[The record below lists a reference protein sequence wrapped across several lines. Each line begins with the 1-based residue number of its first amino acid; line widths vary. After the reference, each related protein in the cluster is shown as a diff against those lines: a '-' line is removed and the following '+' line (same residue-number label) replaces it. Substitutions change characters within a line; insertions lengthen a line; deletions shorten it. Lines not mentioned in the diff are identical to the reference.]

1 VTFLLALVFAAVVLG
16 VLGLIVFLLF
26 FLSLL
31 EEWSRGW

>member
-1 VTFLLALVFAAVVLG
+1 MTFLLALAFAAVVLG

>member
-1 VTFLLALVFAAVVLG
+1 MTFLLSLAFAAVILG

>member
-1 VTFLLALVFAAVVLG
+1 MTFALTLAFAAVILG

>member
-1 VTFLLALVFAAVVLG
+1 VTFLLSLVFAAVVLG

>member
-1 VTFLLALVFAAVVLG
+1 VTFALTLAFAAVVLG

>member
-1 VTFLLALVFAAVVLG
+1 MTFALTLAFAAVVLG

>member
-1 VTFLLALVFAAVVLG
+1 VTFLLSLAFAAVILG

>member
-1 VTFLLALVFAAVVLG
+1 VTFLLSLAFATGVVAL
-16 VLGLIVFLLF
+16 LGLIVFLLF

>member
-1 VTFLLALVFAAVVLG
+1 MTFALTLAFAAVILG
-16 VLGLIVFLLF
+16 ALGLIVFLLF

>member
-1 VTFLLALVFAAVVLG
+1 MTFLLSLAFAAVVLG
-16 VLGLIVFLLF
+16 VLGLIVLLLF